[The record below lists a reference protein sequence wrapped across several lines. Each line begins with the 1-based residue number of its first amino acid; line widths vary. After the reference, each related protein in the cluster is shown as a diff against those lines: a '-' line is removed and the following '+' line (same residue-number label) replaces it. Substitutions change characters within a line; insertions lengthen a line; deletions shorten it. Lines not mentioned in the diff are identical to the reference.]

1 MESAPKG
8 PQPVSPQERILS
20 LDVLRGF
27 AVLGILIMN
36 IQSFSM
42 IQAAYINPTAYGD
55 LSGLN
60 RLVSVLSYIFA
71 DHKFMTI
78 FSLLYGAGILMLTRR
93 AEARGVRPAGLHYK
107 RTVWL
112 IIFGLL
118 HAYLLWYGDI
128 LFKYGVCALLAYPFR
143 NLKPGRLFA
152 TGIVIFSVTF
162 GLYLL
167 FGFSIPY
174 WPEEALRNTM
184 KMWDPDAASIAEQ
197 ICVYQGGWIEQMS
210 LRIPEAIGGQTF
222 LMAIRTGWRV
232 LGLMLMGMALMKW
245 GVLTAE
251 RSRRFYSYMLA
262 IGFAVGFPIVILGLI
277 MNNRAGWAMEYSL
290 FQGGLFNYWG
300 SIFVSGGYIAM
311 VMLACSSAARGPL
324 LRTLSAVGRMA
335 FTNYIVQSL
344 ICTTIFYG
352 HGFGL
357 FGQVERKI
365 QILMVFAIWI
375 FQLLVSTL
383 WLKYFRYG
391 PIEWLWRTLTYG
403 KLQPMRQR
411 ESATHSASGGGH

>member
-1 MESAPKG
+1 MALAPETT
-8 PQPVSPQERILS
+8 QPVSPQERIIS

-60 RLVSVLSYIFA
+60 RLVSVLSHVLA

-78 FSLLYGAGILMLTRR
+78 FSLLYGAGILMLTQR
-93 AEARGVRPAGLHYK
+93 AEARGARPAGLHYR

-128 LFKYGVCALLAYPFR
+128 LFKYGVCALIAFPFR
-143 NLKPGRLFA
+143 RLRPGRLL
-152 TGIVIFSVTF
+152 TVGLIIFSVAF

-174 WPEEALRNTM
+174 WPDEALQNTS
-184 KMWDPDAASIAEQ
+184 KVWNPDAATVAEQ
-197 ICVYQGGWIEQMS
+197 VRAYQGGWLEQMS
-210 LRIPEAIGGQTF
+210 RRIPEAVGGQTF
-222 LMAIRTGWRV
+222 LLAVRTGWRV

-251 RSRRFYSYMLA
+251 RSRRFYSYMTV
-262 IGFAVGFPIVILGLI
+262 IGFAVGFPLVIIGLI
-277 MNNRAGWAMEYSL
+277 LNNRAGWTMEYSL
-290 FQGGLFNYWG
+290 FQGGLYNYWG
-300 SIFVSGGYIAM
+300 SVFVSSGYIAI
-311 VMLACSSAARGPL
+311 VMLVCSSAARGLL
-324 LRTLSAVGRMA
+324 LRALSAVGRMA
-335 FTNYIVQSL
+335 FTNYIVQTL

-357 FGQVERKI
+357 FGQVERKV
-365 QILMVFAIWI
+365 QILIVFAVWI
-375 FQLLVSTL
+375 FQLVASPL
-383 WLKYFRYG
+383 WLKRYRYG
-391 PIEWLWRTLTYG
+391 PMEWLWRSLAYR
-403 KLQPMRQR
+403 KLQPMR
-411 ESATHSASGGGH
+411 